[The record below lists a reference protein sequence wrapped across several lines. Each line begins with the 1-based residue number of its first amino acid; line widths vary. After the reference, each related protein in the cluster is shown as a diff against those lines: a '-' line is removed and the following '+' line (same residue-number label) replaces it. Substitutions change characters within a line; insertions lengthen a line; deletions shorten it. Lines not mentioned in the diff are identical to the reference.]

1 MMSKLLTKKVRVN
14 YIMEK
19 KKIIV
24 LVLSVVLIMSVYMTY
39 RTYENKPKEL
49 PEEKE
54 KIETKRKQFAMYIK
68 DGDNYVEY
76 KGVNGTIKM

>member
-1 MMSKLLTKKVRVN
+1 
-14 YIMEK
+14 MEK

-24 LVLSVVLIMSVYMTY
+24 LVLSVILIISVYMTY